1 MRFTTCNKDSG
12 NEHHFAVSQF
22 IVSVFPIT
30 MFYCNSLIKF
40 FFGFVDFIDRH
51 TTPRMPWHDIGAV
64 VYGKSARDVSRHF
77 IGRWNITKVGFHSYN
92 DELVGSFIFVNFL

>member
-1 MRFTTCNKDSG
+1 MYFFSLLGFSTDTRNADFLNDSL
-12 NEHHFAVSQF
+12 
-22 IVSVFPIT
+22 
-30 MFYCNSLIKF
+30 MKF

-92 DELVGSFIFVNFL
+92 VELIGSLHLSIFLR